1 MEDAMT
7 QSSAALL
14 VEVLLASFFMIACVK
29 AHGPFS
35 REKPSLRDFFHL
47 SGRLER
53 LRRSRW
59 QWFSMIFLVLALRL
73 LRGQPLVFEIIL
85 IVQFLIFLAL
95 PTQGSIMKAV
105 TVR

>member
-1 MEDAMT
+1 MT

-14 VEVLLASFFMIACVK
+14 VEILLASFFMIACIK

-35 REKPSLRDFFHL
+35 SEKKASLLDFFRL

-73 LRGQPLVFEIIL
+73 VRGQPLVFEIIL
-85 IVQFLIFLAL
+85 IVQFLVFIAL
-95 PTQGSIMKAV
+95 PTQAIVMKSV
-105 TVR
+105 NVR